1 MGRLKKIYK
10 NNIYGIIG
18 TLSFHIILLLSFLL
32 ADVHI
37 KGEVKEDAV
46 IIEFPDVAPDIEEA
60 KAEEVKTEEA
70 PAVPTENTPANTGRV
85 TNQASNQSMKD
96 DDLFDKDY
104 LKEVEEARKLISDV
118 NNQLNKKVID
128 INDIQMPV
136 ETTEGIDP
144 DSIKNVIYT
153 GESNITYHLENRYH
167 IRLPIP
173 VYLAQGGGTV
183 IVDIVVRRNGSVIKA
198 SARKNNNIRDAQIY
212 YYAEMAALNTL
223 FNADNSAPEQQTGYI
238 QYVFIAQ

>member
-18 TLSFHIILLLSFLL
+18 TLSFHIILVLSFLL
-32 ADVHI
+32 ADVHM
-37 KGEVKEDAV
+37 KGETKEDAV
-46 IIEFPDVAPDIEEA
+46 IIEFPDVTPDIEEA

-70 PAVPTENTPANTGRV
+70 PAVPAENTPANAGRV
-85 TNQASNQSMKD
+85 TNQASNQDMGD
-96 DDLFDKDY
+96 DDFFDKDY
-104 LKEVEEARKLISDV
+104 QKEVEEARKLISDV
-118 NNQLNKKVID
+118 NNQLDKKVID

-136 ETTEGIDP
+136 ETTEGINP
-144 DSIKNVIYT
+144 DSIRNVIYT
-153 GESNITYHLENRYH
+153 GESNITYHLKNRYH

-183 IVDIVVRRNGSVIKA
+183 VVDIVVKRNGSVIKA
-198 SARKNNNIRDAQIY
+198 SARKNNNIHDAQIY
-212 YYAEMAALNTL
+212 FYAEMAALNTL
-223 FNADNSAPEQQTGYI
+223 FNTDNSAPEQQTGYI

>member
-10 NNIYGIIG
+10 HNIYGIIG
-18 TLSFHIILLLSFLL
+18 TLSFHIILVLSFLL

-37 KGEVKEDAV
+37 KGEMKEDAV

-153 GESNITYHLENRYH
+153 GESNITYHLEDRYH

-223 FNADNSAPEQQTGYI
+223 FNTDNSAPEQQTGYI